1 MLYIN
6 HGSCSATGLYKDS
19 EDLSGLVP
27 ARGLRPGF
35 QESGLKVNRGLVTI
49 AVSCKSAFL
58 QGCSRRYGVADI
70 GFRIVE
76 FGLRSWLQGTV
87 SLLGYVAVTC
97 VARITH
103 YRHVV

>member
-6 HGSCSATGLYKDS
+6 HGSGSATGLYKDS
-19 EDLSGLVP
+19 EDLFGLVP

-35 QESGLKVNRGLVTI
+35 QQSGLKVNRGLVTI
-49 AVSCKSAFL
+49 AVSCKSAFV
-58 QGCSRRYGVADI
+58 QGCSRRYRVADI

-76 FGLRSWLQGTV
+76 FGLRIWFQGTV
-87 SLLGYVAVTC
+87 SLLGYVVLTC

-103 YRHVV
+103 YRHAI